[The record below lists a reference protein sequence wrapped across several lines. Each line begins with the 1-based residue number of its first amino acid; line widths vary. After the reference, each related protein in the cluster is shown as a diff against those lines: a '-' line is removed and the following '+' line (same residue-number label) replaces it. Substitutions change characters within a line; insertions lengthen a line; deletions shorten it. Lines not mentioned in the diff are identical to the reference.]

1 MQTGM
6 VLLIILVLTL
16 VFLALASTYR
26 LIMLRRGGTAA
37 LLRVLPARGGQ
48 GWRHGLMRYDEDR
61 LVFFK
66 LTSLKLGPDST
77 IRRQGIEIGDRRGPR
92 GDEYDIMTD
101 DIAVI
106 AVSDRA
112 GDFELALDRDSLT
125 AFLSWVESR
134 PSDRTRRM
142 PGL

>member
-48 GWRHGLMRYDEDR
+48 GWRHGLIRYDEDR
-61 LVFFK
+61 MVFFK
-66 LTSLKLGPDST
+66 LTSLKLGPDCT
-77 IRRQGIEIGDRRGPR
+77 IRRQGIEIGDRRGPV
-92 GDEYDIMTD
+92 GDEFDIMSD

-106 AVSDRA
+106 AVSDRD
-112 GDFELALDRDSLT
+112 GSFELALDRASRT

-142 PGL
+142 R

>member
-1 MQTGM
+1 M
-6 VLLIILVLTL
+6 VVLIILVLLL
-16 VFLALASTYR
+16 VALALISVYR

-37 LLRVLPARGGQ
+37 ILRVLPANGGQ
-48 GWRHGLMRYDEDR
+48 GWRHGLIRYDEDR

-66 LTSLKLGPDST
+66 LTSLKIGPDAT
-77 IRRQGIEIGDRRGPR
+77 IRRRGIEVGDRRGPR

-101 DIAVI
+101 EIIVTEVADTE
-106 AVSDRA
+106 
-112 GDFELALDRDSLT
+112 GNYELALDRGARA